1 MINLRTKEEIEKLRR
16 SNRLV
21 AQALLKVREAIKPGV
36 RTAELDR
43 IAEETIRK
51 GGGRPAFKGYRGY
64 PANLCVSVNEEVVHG
79 IPGPRRLEEGDIV
92 SLDLGVLMDGYYGD
106 AAITVPVG
114 EVSEE
119 AKKLIEVTEEALH
132 KGIEKARVGNR
143 LYDISHA
150 IQSWVESFGFSVVR
164 DFVGHG
170 IGRQLHEEPQ
180 VPNFG
185 PPNQG
190 PRLMVGMVLAI
201 EPMVNAGG
209 WQVKVRE
216 DGWTVVTAD
225 GSLSAHFEHTI
236 AITEDGPDIL
246 SLP

>member
-21 AQALLKVREAIKPGV
+21 AQALLKVREAIRPGV

-43 IAEETIRK
+43 IAEETIRR

-190 PRLMVGMVLAI
+190 PRLMVGLVLAI

-209 WQVKVRE
+209 WQVRVRE

>member
-21 AQALLKVREAIKPGV
+21 AQALLKVREAIRPGV

-209 WQVKVRE
+209 WQVRVRE

>member
-21 AQALLKVREAIKPGV
+21 AQALLRVREAIRPGV
-36 RTAELDR
+36 MTAELDR

-79 IPGPRRLEEGDIV
+79 IPGPRRLQEGDIV

-114 EVSEE
+114 KVSKE
-119 AKKLIEVTEEALH
+119 AQKLIEVTEEALH

-143 LYDISHA
+143 LYDIS
-150 IQSWVESFGFSVVR
+150 
-164 DFVGHG
+164 
-170 IGRQLHEEPQ
+170 
-180 VPNFG
+180 
-185 PPNQG
+185 
-190 PRLMVGMVLAI
+190 
-201 EPMVNAGG
+201 
-209 WQVKVRE
+209 
-216 DGWTVVTAD
+216 
-225 GSLSAHFEHTI
+225 
-236 AITEDGPDIL
+236 L
-246 SLP
+246 SLIHI